1 MEINTKNSVIT
12 KELALGLKSI
22 NGIGPKRE
30 KELAKLGLK
39 TVWDLLYY
47 FPRRYED
54 RSQFVNLDSL
64 TNDSVVTVVGTIKHT
79 EIIRP
84 RKNMHIFKALLE
96 NETGSIAAV
105 WFNQGF
111 LKNKLKA
118 GMKIIVTGKAD
129 LRFTK
134 QLTVSDYEICQ
145 SDFEQRHTARIVPIY
160 SGSEQITS
168 KFLREVM
175 FKAREKFLDK
185 IEETLP
191 PEIIKSCKLMPLQEA
206 ISEIHFPSSWNA
218 LEKAR
223 YRLAFEELLILQLC
237 LRYTRVKVRNIKG
250 IKHTEDNSLTDKLI
264 KSLPFSLTQAQKK
277 VISQIENDMVNEK
290 KMYRLVQGDVGS
302 GKTIVAAWAL
312 VKAISGGFQGALM
325 APTEILAE
333 QHFKNLQ
340 KIVGNLDITPVLI
353 TGKISLN
360 EKREILKGIL
370 KGEIKLVIGTHALIQ
385 EEVIFKNLGLAVI
398 DEQHRFGVKQ
408 RLALQEKGSAAD
420 VVIMT
425 ATPIPRSLA
434 LTLYGDM
441 DLSIIDELPP
451 GRTEVKTYHV
461 TEKMRPQVYNLI
473 NREVKNGH
481 QVYIVCP
488 LVEESEKL
496 DLENAERL
504 ANFLQLKIFPKYNIA
519 VLHGKMGNNEKDDIM
534 EQFRKGQ
541 IAILVTT
548 TIIEVGVDV
557 PNSTVIVIENAE
569 RFGLAQLHQLRGRV
583 GRGQAQGYCILI
595 SEAKTEEAKARLKVM
610 CQSNDGFFIAEE
622 DLKIRGA
629 GELFGT
635 RQHGILDLKIA
646 DLVKDQPILAKTK
659 ELVDVILKEG
669 IDLSKYK
676 KLKNTIAQKI
686 NFS

>member
-1 MEINTKNSVIT
+1 MKSASQISSNDILP
-12 KELALGLKSI
+12 ELFLSTRLGA
-22 NGIGPKRE
+22 N
-30 KELAKLGLK
+30 
-39 TVWDLLYY
+39 
-47 FPRRYED
+47 
-54 RSQFVNLDSL
+54 
-64 TNDSVVTVVGTIKHT
+64 H
-79 EIIRP
+79 
-84 RKNMHIFKALLE
+84 FK
-96 NETGSIAAV
+96 V
-105 WFNQGF
+105 F
-111 LKNKLKA
+111 K
-118 GMKIIVTGKAD
+118 
-129 LRFTK
+129 
-134 QLTVSDYEICQ
+134 
-145 SDFEQRHTARIVPIY
+145 
-160 SGSEQITS
+160 
-168 KFLREVM
+168 EVM

-223 YRLAFEELLILQLC
+223 HRLAFEELLILQLC
-237 LRYTRVKVRNIKG
+237 LRYTRVKVHNIKG